1 MSDGFEGAVV
11 VVAPAA
17 AEGASFV
24 GVVVELDGFEGVAP
38 GILSGLAA
46 DICSLYGGKPLMAR
60 TTRNARQST

>member
-11 VVAPAA
+11 VAAPAA

-46 DICSLYGGKPLMAR
+46 DICSALR
-60 TTRNARQST
+60 W

>member
-11 VVAPAA
+11 VAAPAA

-46 DICSLYGGKPLMAR
+46 DICSALWW
-60 TTRNARQST
+60 